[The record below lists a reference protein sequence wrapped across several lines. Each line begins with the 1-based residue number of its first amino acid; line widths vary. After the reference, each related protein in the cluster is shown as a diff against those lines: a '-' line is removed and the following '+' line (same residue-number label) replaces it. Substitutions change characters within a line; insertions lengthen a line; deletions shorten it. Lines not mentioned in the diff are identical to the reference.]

1 MAYLEVYLLG
11 ECKIFL
17 NGQLINNSLTQKGEA
32 LLCYLLMNRKC
43 SHSRDKLADL
53 LWGQSK
59 KDAARYNLRY
69 TLWSLRRSLKAT
81 KSGEDF
87 IMNLEKDACQFN
99 DTADYWVDVFAFE
112 KYASAIENFDL
123 TEEEV
128 IKSLQKALELY
139 KGDFLEGFYIKAS
152 SDFDDYVFYER
163 ERLQKVYFNTLS
175 TLSKLYTVRNQFG
188 KAIEC
193 LTRMLNIN
201 PLQEEVH
208 RELMNLY
215 YLAGDR
221 ISAIR
226 QYQTCQKILRMELN
240 VSPMRETKELYQT
253 IASNLEDTGS
263 KQLESKQ
270 LELNNL
276 VGLDREN
283 LETLLNSVLQ
293 AGTGV
298 KSSMHLFLGSK
309 EISEAN
315 AKIAKKVCSLP
326 DKDFFIVK
334 DNPNGVKGIRYEVA
348 SKILSSLLSKVDN
361 ADFAAIPPVVL
372 AQLGYLIPDIQ
383 LLHLQY
389 PVFQGSADLEKIR
402 IFSAFEILLKTLS
415 EQKPIFVFVCNM
427 QFVDSVSLELISY
440 LIRRGPKKNLLQ
452 VFTYDREM
460 VGDELLQFLQSI
472 AKVDNCLVKNI

>member
-1 MAYLEVYLLG
+1 
-11 ECKIFL
+11 
-17 NGQLINNSLTQKGEA
+17 
-32 LLCYLLMNRKC
+32 
-43 SHSRDKLADL
+43 
-53 LWGQSK
+53 
-59 KDAARYNLRY
+59 
-69 TLWSLRRSLKAT
+69 
-81 KSGEDF
+81 
-87 IMNLEKDACQFN
+87 
-99 DTADYWVDVFAFE
+99 
-112 KYASAIENFDL
+112 
-123 TEEEV
+123 
-128 IKSLQKALELY
+128 
-139 KGDFLEGFYIKAS
+139 
-152 SDFDDYVFYER
+152 
-163 ERLQKVYFNTLS
+163 
-175 TLSKLYTVRNQFG
+175 
-188 KAIEC
+188 
-193 LTRMLNIN
+193 
-201 PLQEEVH
+201 
-208 RELMNLY
+208 
-215 YLAGDR
+215 
-221 ISAIR
+221 
-226 QYQTCQKILRMELN
+226 
-240 VSPMRETKELYQT
+240 
-253 IASNLEDTGS
+253 
-263 KQLESKQ
+263 
-270 LELNNL
+270 
-276 VGLDREN
+276 
-283 LETLLNSVLQ
+283 
-293 AGTGV
+293 
-298 KSSMHLFLGSK
+298 MHLFLGSK